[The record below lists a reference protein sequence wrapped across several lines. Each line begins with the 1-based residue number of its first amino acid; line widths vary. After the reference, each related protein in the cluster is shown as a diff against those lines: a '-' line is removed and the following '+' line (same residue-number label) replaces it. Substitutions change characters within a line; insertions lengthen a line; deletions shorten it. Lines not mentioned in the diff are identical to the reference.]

1 MFPKKESLVPEIRFD
16 SFSRN
21 WKELILENIS
31 NQYDSLRKPIK
42 ENLRIKGIYPYYGA
56 TGIQD
61 YVEEY
66 IFDGEY
72 ILIAEDGASDI
83 DNYPINY
90 VKDKFWVN
98 NHAHVIK
105 ANLENNTLFLNYAF
119 NIVNFNKYLV
129 GGTRKKLNASSL
141 SKIELKIPSL
151 EEQEKIGKFFK
162 NLDEKIKKEQD
173 LLDKYKDMKKSLLQ
187 KMFI

>member
-1 MFPKKESLVPEIRFD
+1 MLK
-16 SFSRN
+16 
-21 WKELILENIS
+21 
-31 NQYDSLRKPIK
+31 
-42 ENLRIKGIYPYYGA
+42 
-56 TGIQD
+56 
-61 YVEEY
+61 
-66 IFDGEY
+66 
-72 ILIAEDGASDI
+72 
-83 DNYPINY
+83 IN
-90 VKDKFWVN
+90 FWVN

>member
-31 NQYDSLRKPIK
+31 NQYDSLSKPIK
-42 ENLRIKGIYPYYGA
+42 ENLRIKGIYPYY
-56 TGIQD
+56 
-61 YVEEY
+61 
-66 IFDGEY
+66 
-72 ILIAEDGASDI
+72 GASDI

-90 VKDKFWVN
+90 VKDKFWVD